1 MDVVRLAVAKNEQL
15 LQNVRVKLQT
25 AIKVWVPIISI
36 GERALAWTLQRLPDL
51 LPATADHES
60 KLRESQTVADTLAV
74 KMLQSDD
81 KAATMSKL
89 QLGCRKTM

>member
-1 MDVVRLAVAKNEQL
+1 M
-15 LQNVRVKLQT
+15 
-25 AIKVWVPIISI
+25 
-36 GERALAWTLQRLPDL
+36 AWTLQRLSDL
-51 LPATADHES
+51 LAATGDHDT

-89 QLGCRKTM
+89 QLGCRKTR